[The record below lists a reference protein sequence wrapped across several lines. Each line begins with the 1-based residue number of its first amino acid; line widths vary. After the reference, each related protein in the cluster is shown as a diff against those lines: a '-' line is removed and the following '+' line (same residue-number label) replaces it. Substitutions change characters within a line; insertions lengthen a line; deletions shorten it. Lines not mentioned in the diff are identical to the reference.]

1 MRIAGFCGI
10 REGTVRRARKLLGD
24 AVITDRRHFDHGEG
38 FAHGVRSWRCRR
50 ARGLRR
56 VTVPPKVMRRMQ
68 SAWQRGALG
77 REGAWQVSHARQ
89 LPHFRQLK
97 SDGPGFSA
105 ERRDQPF

>member
-68 SAWQRGALG
+68 LRHWECMRDTGRYDVEEVYGALLC
-77 REGAWQVSHARQ
+77 ELDGA
-89 LPHFRQLK
+89 
-97 SDGPGFSA
+97 
-105 ERRDQPF
+105 